1 MSLKK
6 AYDALRIEA
15 SNEIMHAAITMELL
29 SGNCVRELRCYSRPS
44 QKNSSQTVTVNSVHE
59 VDQMKAFYSSRKKAA
74 LIQKRKCYPANEREV

>member
-15 SNEIMHAAITMELL
+15 SNEIMHAAITMELP

-44 QKNSSQTVTVNSVHE
+44 QKNSSQIVTVNSVHE
-59 VDQMKAFYSSRKKAA
+59 EESSADPEKKM
-74 LIQKRKCYPANEREV
+74 LSGKLTVSLSS